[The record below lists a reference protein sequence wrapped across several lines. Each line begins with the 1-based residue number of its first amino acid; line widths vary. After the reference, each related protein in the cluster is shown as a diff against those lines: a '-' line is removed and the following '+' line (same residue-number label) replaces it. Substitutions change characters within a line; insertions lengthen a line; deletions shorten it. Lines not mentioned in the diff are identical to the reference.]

1 MNTVT
6 QVGDRPF
13 RAEQPLEVVL
23 VEARHRGVGGGTPSR
38 AVDRAHMSVV
48 ARDRRRIGD
57 ERVDELFECQFHCRI
72 AGVLDGNCQCLGGS
86 DDGRGGAAKASEAVC
101 R

>member
-1 MNTVT
+1 MAISAGLDSRSVGLLTTGAAAMRVGERAPVT

-57 ERVDELFECQFHCRI
+57 ERARQGDAL
-72 AGVLDGNCQCLGGS
+72 LL
-86 DDGRGGAAKASEAVC
+86 AA
-101 R
+101 